1 MAEDN
6 WNKARKQIVV
16 HPAGKDAYGRP
27 RYSKANFELMDWE
40 GPTGTTRERYVV
52 PVGFSDFTASEISI
66 AGKTDPLMVSDFGY
80 YELQPV
86 ILENQFDQGIFE
98 VQRFGYL

>member
-6 WNKARKQIVV
+6 WQKAKKQMVV
-16 HPAGKDAYGRP
+16 HPAGRDSYGRP
-27 RYSKANFELMDWE
+27 RYTRANFDLMEWE
-40 GPTGTTRERYVV
+40 GPTGTTREKYVI
-52 PVGFSDFTASEISI
+52 PVGFSGISSVELSL

-80 YELQPV
+80 YELEPV

>member
-6 WNKARKQIVV
+6 WNKATKKMVV
-16 HPAGKDAYGRP
+16 HPAGKDVYGRP
-27 RYSKANFELMDWE
+27 RYSRANFDLMEWE
-40 GPTGTTRERYVV
+40 GPTGSTRETYVV
-52 PVGFSDFTASEISI
+52 PVGQASWTSIEINL

-80 YELQPV
+80 YELSPI

-98 VQRFGYL
+98 VQRFGFL